1 MLMLKIAP
9 LFALCIAFA
18 LSSAVNGS
26 DENVVQGQRVRTFVA
41 ILDYTAVQS
50 AGFLGLPRSSRP
62 AGSSCTLAYSSD
74 SRFQV
79 SLDTLRTSRDT
90 KAKKEPRVQQ
100 EIADTRCV

>member
-9 LFALCIAFA
+9 IFVICIAFA

-26 DENVVQGQRVRTFVA
+26 DENVAQGQRVRTFFAV
-41 ILDYTAVQS
+41 LDYTAVQS

-74 SRFQV
+74 SHFQV
-79 SLDTLRTSRDT
+79 SLDTRKRSHGLNRRARTKGVFDLFRLW
-90 KAKKEPRVQQ
+90 
-100 EIADTRCV
+100 